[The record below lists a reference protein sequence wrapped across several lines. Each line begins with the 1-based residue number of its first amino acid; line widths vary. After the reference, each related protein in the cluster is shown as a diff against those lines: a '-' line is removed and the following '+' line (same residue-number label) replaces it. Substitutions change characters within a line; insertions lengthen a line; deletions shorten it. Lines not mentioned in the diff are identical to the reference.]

1 MHFENAN
8 AVGIVVLATV
18 LATNM
23 TPRHAVISG
32 KPEGM
37 EGIES
42 VDIVATNAATIGT
55 NAVVLSIATEKASY
69 SIHEPVNLNVSLKK
83 FGLGHV
89 FAHRGVGWLIYFKD
103 LYVISPNDMRAKETE
118 YAHQLELRPVF
129 SVPIVY
135 LAGGEEYKDSL
146 EINRLFD
153 MTLSGYYKIFVRKE
167 VDLTAPEC
175 NCKMMLQT
183 PAIAIHIDDNAASSN
198 QLKK

>member
-1 MHFENAN
+1 MRFENAN
-8 AVGIVVLATV
+8 PVAIVVFATV

-23 TPRHAVISG
+23 TPRHAVIWG
-32 KPEGM
+32 KSEGM

-42 VDIVATNAATIGT
+42 IDIVATNAATIAT

-83 FGLGHV
+83 FGLGHI
-89 FAHRGVGWLIYFKD
+89 FAYRGVGLIYFKD

-118 YAHQLELRPVF
+118 YARQLELRSVF

-167 VDLTAPEC
+167 VKLTAPEC
-175 NCKMMLQT
+175 DCKMMLQT
-183 PAIAIHIDDNAASSN
+183 PAITIRIEDNAANAS
-198 QLKK
+198 QPKK